1 MTDKSQS
8 TKLPSTKIVIAMA
21 HFSIASMVIYKLAT
35 MAGSEVTSYCNA
47 NGLES
52 QAFTLSIVAC
62 LLVWFFGFM
71 ANCFLFLKYMTFIAG
86 QLPPQTAMFKPSRN
100 QPLKPLKK
108 TTP

>member
-1 MTDKSQS
+1 
-8 TKLPSTKIVIAMA
+8 MA